1 MTRSATSTAPTLR
14 SSDPTRS
21 SPGAATAPPRHA
33 APWSSSL
40 AEHPHHHDH
49 HHHHPAPG
57 NALRAAAALTIAFAI
72 VEALG
77 GWWTG
82 SLALLS
88 DAGHMLTDG
97 AALGLSA
104 LAAWIARQPPSARHS
119 YGLGRAEIVAALLNA
134 GAMLV
139 IIVALGYEAIV
150 RLRAPA
156 PVQGAVA
163 ALIAAAGL
171 ALNLFVMRRLTPH
184 VHDMNARAAG
194 LHLLRG
200 VLGSVAAL
208 ASGAVI
214 ALTGWARIDPLASL
228 AICVLIAFSSV
239 RLLRESL
246 HALMEG
252 VPRGMSVEAIGGEMA
267 RVDGV
272 LSVHDLHVWVL
283 SGSRTALS
291 AHVVVRSM
299 TQWERT
305 RRELQTRLHDK
316 FGIDH
321 VTLQPESG
329 VQPLVR
335 H

>member
-1 MTRSATSTAPTLR
+1 V
-14 SSDPTRS
+14 
-21 SPGAATAPPRHA
+21 
-33 APWSSSL
+33 
-40 AEHPHHHDH
+40 AEHHHHDH
-49 HHHHPAPG
+49 DHHHPAAQG

-97 AALGLSA
+97 AALGLGA
-104 LAAWIARQPPSARHS
+104 IAAWMARRPPSERHS
-119 YGLGRAEIVAALLNA
+119 YGLGRAEIVAALVNA

-139 IIVALGYEAIV
+139 IVLGLGYEAIV
-150 RLRAPA
+150 RLGDPTAVLGAP
-156 PVQGAVA
+156 A
-163 ALIAAAGL
+163 ALIAGVGL
-171 ALNLFVMRRLTPH
+171 VLNLWVMRRLH
-184 VHDMNARAAG
+184 GHDMNTRAAR
-194 LHLLRG
+194 LHVIG
-200 VLGSVAAL
+200 DALGSVAAL
-208 ASGAVI
+208 ASGTLV
-214 ALTGWARIDPLASL
+214 ALTGWTRADPLASL
-228 AICVLIAFSSV
+228 AICVLIAASSW

-252 VPRGMSVEAIGGEMA
+252 VPHGLSVETIGSEMA

-272 LSVHDLHVWVL
+272 LSVHDLHVWML

-291 AHVVVRSM
+291 AHVIVRNM
-299 TQWERT
+299 GQWERT
-305 RRELQTRLHDK
+305 LVELQRRLHER

-321 VTLQPESG
+321 VTLQPESTIR
-329 VQPLVR
+329 PLVR